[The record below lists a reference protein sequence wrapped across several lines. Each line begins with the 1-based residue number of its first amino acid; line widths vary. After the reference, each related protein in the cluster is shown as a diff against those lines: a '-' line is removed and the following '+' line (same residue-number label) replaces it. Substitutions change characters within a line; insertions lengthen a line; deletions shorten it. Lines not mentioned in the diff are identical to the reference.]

1 VEVRRLEDKEEIFS
15 ILKQDRLYAA
25 YAIGDLEA
33 GLFEK
38 CQWVAAYEDGTARA
52 LCLLF
57 KGLTPNA
64 VFCMGSGSGLAVI
77 LGSVM
82 RPGRVFFA
90 ARPEHVP
97 SLRAY
102 YDLDPGETLIRMALT
117 AAEFR
122 ADEGRAV
129 RLTSRDIHALNALY
143 RLGGGTGFATYQ
155 VTQGIFYGVR
165 MDGKVIATAGTHV
178 ISPKYGIG
186 CVGNVF
192 THPDYRG
199 HGYAAVCTS
208 AVVRD
213 VLAAGC
219 RDVVLNVRHD
229 NAPAIHAYTRLGFAE
244 HSRYQEAYATRRGSL
259 RALLERLLRG

>member
-1 VEVRRLEDKEEIFS
+1 VEVKKLEDKEEIYS

-25 YAIGDLEA
+25 YAIGDLEPS
-33 GLFEK
+33 LFEK
-38 CQWVAAYEDGTARA
+38 CQWAAAYQEGKPKA

-64 VFCMGSGSGLAVI
+64 VFCMGDGAGLVVI
-77 LGSVM
+77 LGSVL

-97 SLRAY
+97 SLRAL
-102 YDLDPGETLIRMALT
+102 YDLDPAETLIRMAVT

-122 ADEGRAV
+122 PDEGSAV
-129 RLTSRDIHALNALY
+129 RLTPHDTHGLNTLY
-143 RLGGGTGFATYQ
+143 RMGGGTGFASYQ
-155 VTQGIFYGVR
+155 VSEGIFYGVR
-165 MDGKVIATAGTHV
+165 RDGKVIATAGTHV
-178 ISPKYGIG
+178 MSPKYGIG

-192 THPDYRG
+192 THPDFRG
-199 HGYAAVCTS
+199 HGYAAACIS

-219 RDVVLNVRHD
+219 RDVVLNVRQD
-229 NAPAIHAYTRLGFAE
+229 NGPAIHVYARLGFRE
-244 HSRYQEAYATRRGSL
+244 HSRYEEAYGTRKGSL
-259 RALLERLLRG
+259 RALLERLLTG

>member
-64 VFCMGSGSGLAVI
+64 VFC
-77 LGSVM
+77 
-82 RPGRVFFA
+82 
-90 ARPEHVP
+90 VP

-229 NAPAIHAYTRLGFAE
+229 NTPAIHAYTRLGFAE